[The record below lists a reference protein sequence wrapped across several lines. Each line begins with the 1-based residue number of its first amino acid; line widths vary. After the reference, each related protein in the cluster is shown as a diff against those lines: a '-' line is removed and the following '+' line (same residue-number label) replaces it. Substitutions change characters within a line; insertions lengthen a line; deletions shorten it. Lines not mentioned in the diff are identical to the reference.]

1 MARRWGMGHFT
12 LQFEALLHRPQGE
25 ASDQRSTASASWLGA
40 LLTALL
46 LAGTAAQEA
55 RSQDGEIQLDVAN
68 LFFELNDTDGDLGL
82 HALVDG
88 EPWKLLEIEVP
99 DERVIL
105 FVRGTGPL
113 ARQGMTELS
122 FESAEP
128 SFDELPPEEFFERFP
143 EGLYEISA
151 QTLESEELESAA
163 ELEHLLPAA
172 PDNITVNGEGVPED
186 CEEDDPP
193 AVEPPVLISWDP
205 VTLSHPE
212 IGRTD
217 EPVEVLKYQLVV
229 EREEPDLLV
238 YSVDLPPNLTTM
250 TIPEEFTA
258 LGEEFKL
265 EVLVS
270 EANGN
275 QTAVESC
282 FAVQ

>member
-1 MARRWGMGHFT
+1 MGHFT
-12 LQFEALLHRPQGE
+12 LQFEALLHRPQDE
-25 ASDQRSTASASWLGA
+25 ASDQRATASASRFGA

-55 RSQDGEIQLDVAN
+55 RSQDGEIPLDVAS

-82 HALVDG
+82 HALIDG
-88 EPWKLLEIEVP
+88 EPWKLLEIEAP
-99 DERVIL
+99 DEHVLL

-113 ARQGMTELS
+113 ARKGLTELS

-163 ELEHLLPAA
+163 ELTHLLPAA
-172 PDNITVNGEGVPED
+172 PDNIAVNGQGVPED

-212 IGRTD
+212 IGRTG

-238 YSVDLPPNLTTM
+238 YSVDLPSTLTTM

-258 LGEEFKL
+258 LGDEFKL

-275 QTAVESC
+275 RTAVESC
-282 FAVQ
+282 FAVE